1 MNRHLPSAVRVSMLA
16 TVALATLLSGC
27 GASET
32 DDGETDFSAQVE
44 SAIEEARSG
53 GASDGQMA
61 LLEQS
66 ASEGE
71 VSIESARV
79 GARNYIRC
87 MTDGGYYA
95 EYVEEPN
102 ASGLVV
108 PGGRVRLSDGDDEN
122 ALTAAM
128 DECDTLEFLWVN
140 QLYQTQPTS
149 AQQRE
154 AYMNALIPQM
164 RRCLTDA
171 GYPVDDDATATEL
184 QVQIA
189 EVEAETN
196 TDLGCFV
203 DS

>member
-1 MNRHLPSAVRVSMLA
+1 MNRHLPTAARVSTFA
-16 TVALATLLSGC
+16 TVALVTLLSGC

-32 DDGETDFSAQVE
+32 DDGKTDFNTQIE
-44 SAIEEARSG
+44 SAIKEARSG
-53 GASDGQMA
+53 GASDEQMA

-79 GARNYIRC
+79 GARNFVRC
-87 MTDGGYYA
+87 MTDSGYYA

-108 PGGRVRLSDGDDEN
+108 PGYRVRLTDDEN
-122 ALTAAM
+122 ADSAAT
-128 DECDTLEFLWVN
+128 DECYSLEDQWVDT
-140 QLYQTQPTS
+140 LYQTQPTS
-149 AQQRE
+149 AQQRDE
-154 AYMNALIPQM
+154 YMNALIPQM

-171 GYPVDDDATATEL
+171 GYPVDDNATATEL
-184 QVQIA
+184 QIQIA
-189 EVEAETN
+189 RVEAETN

-203 DS
+203 DN